1 MNTERKKGNTL
12 LINCAVFLATAAW
25 LTYVAIQYLP
35 TTQDWANTSIIEG
48 LYERVSTSKTRSGSY
63 NTKIAGRDISCDASA
78 FMAGGNCPS
87 LLEGK
92 MVRATMVRLKMW
104 WSTEYVAI
112 SLLSLDK
119 DLVWSSDE
127 TPSEMM
133 RNVWYNTALTIFQV
147 SIVIT
152 LVFAGL
158 RNFSILL
165 FGTKK

>member
-1 MNTERKKGNTL
+1 MSTESKKGNSL
-12 LINCAVFLATAAW
+12 LVNCAVFLATAAW

-35 TTQDWANTSIIEG
+35 TIQDWAKTSIIEG

-63 NTKIAGRDISCDASA
+63 NTKIAGRDIRCDSSA

-87 LLEGK
+87 LLDGK

-104 WSTEYVAI
+104 WSTEYVAM

-119 DLVWSSDE
+119 YLIWSSDE
-127 TPSEMM
+127 TPGEMM
-133 RNVWYNTALTIFQV
+133 RNVRYNTALTIFQV
-147 SIVIT
+147 STVIA

-158 RNFSILL
+158 RTFSILW
-165 FGTKK
+165 FVTKV